1 MEDSPSEES
10 QNMLKYKKHPLK
22 DLMSYRLFNILYPA
36 NPTLIPRE
44 KLHRFSVAPMMEVT
58 DTHFRVFMRLL
69 TRCATL
75 WTEMYHSSSINLSA
89 TLKAQ

>member
-1 MEDSPSEES
+1 
-10 QNMLKYKKHPLK
+10 
-22 DLMSYRLFNILYPA
+22 MSYRLFSVLYPD
-36 NPTLIPRE
+36 NPATIPRE

-58 DTHFRVFMRLL
+58 DIHFRVFMRLL

-75 WTEMYHSSSINLSA
+75 WTEMYHSSAINMSA